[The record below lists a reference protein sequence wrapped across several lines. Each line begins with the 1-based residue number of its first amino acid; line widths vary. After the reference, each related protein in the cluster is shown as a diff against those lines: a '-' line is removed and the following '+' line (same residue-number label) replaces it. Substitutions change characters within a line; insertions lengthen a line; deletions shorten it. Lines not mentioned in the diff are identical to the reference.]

1 MSENIFY
8 ILQWWVVLFL
18 LGIAFLPLTI
28 QIFGSFFDKGY
39 IFSKVIG
46 LVVIGYLS
54 WLLGSLYIL
63 PFNTFTVY
71 LLTLICLLLNLYLLF
86 KNKLFNQILDSKY
99 QILLSEILFTAGLI
113 FWAFIR
119 SHEPSLYGLEKFMDF
134 GFINSILRSDYF
146 PPKDIWMTPLTIN
159 YYYFGHLSAAVLM
172 KLSAIDS
179 AISYNLVL
187 ATIFAICLTA
197 SFSISANLFYFFKP
211 DSKQL
216 MLTAGAISAF
226 LVTLGGNLHPIYLF
240 FQSYVPAEN
249 PVPFWQLPLKL
260 NFGEYWYPNATRF
273 IPNTIHEFPLY
284 SFVVSDLHGHV
295 FNIPFVLLFLAIII
309 KIFFQKRLFLFDY
322 GVLGLLLS
330 IFLMTNVLDGPIY
343 LLVLSIIL
351 FVKFSRESLLK
362 IGIIFFLTI
371 IFSLPFW
378 IHFTPF
384 ASGIGVLCAPQFLI
398 DIGKIGPF
406 LFEANH
412 CSLSPFWMLLILWG
426 FPLFLMSGFIK
437 FVILKDK
444 KIISL
449 DLLILSLATAALILV
464 IIPEIFYAKDIYPQ
478 HYRANTV
485 FKFGYQ
491 AFTILGLLSGYLI
504 VRIISSK
511 PSYLYL
517 LPASFLFTLV
527 AVYPYFA
534 ISSYYNNLQSATDLD
549 GLKYL
554 SSTHP
559 SDYLGIIWLRNNVQ
573 GQPIILEANGDSYTD
588 YLRVSANT
596 GLPTVAGWPV
606 HEWLWRGD
614 YSGISS
620 RIPEVQ
626 LLYESEDLNETRQLI
641 KKYNISYVFI
651 GDLERQKYPK
661 LAAGKF
667 ANLGEEVFQHGET
680 IIYKLSSDL
689 NSLP

>member
-1 MSENIFY
+1 
-8 ILQWWVVLFL
+8 
-18 LGIAFLPLTI
+18 
-28 QIFGSFFDKGY
+28 
-39 IFSKVIG
+39 
-46 LVVIGYLS
+46 
-54 WLLGSLYIL
+54 
-63 PFNTFTVY
+63 
-71 LLTLICLLLNLYLLF
+71 
-86 KNKLFNQILDSKY
+86 
-99 QILLSEILFTAGLI
+99 
-113 FWAFIR
+113 
-119 SHEPSLYGLEKFMDF
+119 
-134 GFINSILRSDYF
+134 
-146 PPKDIWMTPLTIN
+146 
-159 YYYFGHLSAAVLM
+159 
-172 KLSAIDS
+172 
-179 AISYNLVL
+179 
-187 ATIFAICLTA
+187 
-197 SFSISANLFYFFKP
+197 
-211 DSKQL
+211 
-216 MLTAGAISAF
+216 
-226 LVTLGGNLHPIYLF
+226 
-240 FQSYVPAEN
+240 
-249 PVPFWQLPLKL
+249 
-260 NFGEYWYPNATRF
+260 
-273 IPNTIHEFPLY
+273 
-284 SFVVSDLHGHV
+284 
-295 FNIPFVLLFLAIII
+295 
-309 KIFFQKRLFLFDY
+309 
-322 GVLGLLLS
+322 
-330 IFLMTNVLDGPIY
+330 MTNVLDGPIY

>member
-295 FNIPFVLLFLAIII
+295 FNIPFVLLFLAII
-309 KIFFQKRLFLFDY
+309 
-322 GVLGLLLS
+322 
-330 IFLMTNVLDGPIY
+330 
-343 LLVLSIIL
+343 
-351 FVKFSRESLLK
+351 
-362 IGIIFFLTI
+362 
-371 IFSLPFW
+371 
-378 IHFTPF
+378 
-384 ASGIGVLCAPQFLI
+384 LI
-398 DIGKIGPF
+398 
-406 LFEANH
+406 
-412 CSLSPFWMLLILWG
+412 
-426 FPLFLMSGFIK
+426 
-437 FVILKDK
+437 
-444 KIISL
+444 
-449 DLLILSLATAALILV
+449 
-464 IIPEIFYAKDIYPQ
+464 
-478 HYRANTV
+478 TV
-485 FKFGYQ
+485 F
-491 AFTILGLLSGYLI
+491 
-504 VRIISSK
+504 
-511 PSYLYL
+511 
-517 LPASFLFTLV
+517 
-527 AVYPYFA
+527 
-534 ISSYYNNLQSATDLD
+534 
-549 GLKYL
+549 
-554 SSTHP
+554 
-559 SDYLGIIWLRNNVQ
+559 
-573 GQPIILEANGDSYTD
+573 
-588 YLRVSANT
+588 
-596 GLPTVAGWPV
+596 
-606 HEWLWRGD
+606 
-614 YSGISS
+614 
-620 RIPEVQ
+620 
-626 LLYESEDLNETRQLI
+626 
-641 KKYNISYVFI
+641 
-651 GDLERQKYPK
+651 
-661 LAAGKF
+661 
-667 ANLGEEVFQHGET
+667 
-680 IIYKLSSDL
+680 
-689 NSLP
+689 